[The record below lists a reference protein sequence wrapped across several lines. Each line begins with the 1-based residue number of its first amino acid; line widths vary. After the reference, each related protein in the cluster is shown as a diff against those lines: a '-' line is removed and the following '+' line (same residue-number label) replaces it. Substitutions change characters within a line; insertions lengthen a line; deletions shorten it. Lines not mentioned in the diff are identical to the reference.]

1 MDKNPALFSR
11 IRRARQTSNTN
22 SNLDTK
28 VCLINKIYA
37 YSLYVH
43 KDRKKFKHNDKMKE
57 NIITQ
62 SIPGGFAVIASSFI
76 IQSLEHMI
84 PWLIVSFSVII
95 CDLAFGVRKSLL
107 MNEEVRFSGAIR
119 RTMGK
124 MVTYFAFVCMVVMIN
139 IASGDKWNI
148 DIYSCLFVCFIE
160 FCSIISNILKPK
172 GYDFNVLKALGIFC
186 KKVFNVD
193 KEDVSEIITK
203 DKEENK

>member
-1 MDKNPALFSR
+1 
-11 IRRARQTSNTN
+11 
-22 SNLDTK
+22 
-28 VCLINKIYA
+28 
-37 YSLYVH
+37 
-43 KDRKKFKHNDKMKE
+43 MKS

-62 SIPGGFAVIASSFI
+62 SIPGGFSVIASSFI
-76 IQSLEHMI
+76 VQSLDHMI
-84 PWLIVSFSVII
+84 PWLIVSFSVIV

-148 DIYSCLFVCFIE
+148 DIYSCLLICFIE

-172 GYDFNVLKALGIFC
+172 GYDFDILKALGLFG

-193 KEDVSEIITK
+193 KEDISDIITK
-203 DKEENK
+203 DKEDKK

>member
-1 MDKNPALFSR
+1 
-11 IRRARQTSNTN
+11 
-22 SNLDTK
+22 
-28 VCLINKIYA
+28 
-37 YSLYVH
+37 
-43 KDRKKFKHNDKMKE
+43 MKE
-57 NIITQ
+57 NIVTQ

-160 FCSIISNILKPK
+160 FCSIVSNILKPK

>member
-1 MDKNPALFSR
+1 
-11 IRRARQTSNTN
+11 
-22 SNLDTK
+22 
-28 VCLINKIYA
+28 
-37 YSLYVH
+37 
-43 KDRKKFKHNDKMKE
+43 MKE
-57 NIITQ
+57 NIVTQ

-76 IQSLEHMI
+76 MQSLEHMI

-139 IASGDKWNI
+139 IASGDKWNS
-148 DIYSCLFVCFIE
+148 DTYSCLFVCFIE
-160 FCSIISNILKPK
+160 FCSIISNILKRK
-172 GYDFNVLKALGIFC
+172 GYDFNVLKALGVFC

-203 DKEENK
+203 DKEEKK

>member
-1 MDKNPALFSR
+1 
-11 IRRARQTSNTN
+11 
-22 SNLDTK
+22 
-28 VCLINKIYA
+28 
-37 YSLYVH
+37 
-43 KDRKKFKHNDKMKE
+43 MKE
-57 NIITQ
+57 NIVTQ

-95 CDLAFGVRKSLL
+95 CDLTFGVRKSLL
-107 MNEEVRFSGAIR
+107 MNEDVRFSGAIR

-172 GYDFNVLKALGIFC
+172 GYDFNILKALGVFC

>member
-1 MDKNPALFSR
+1 
-11 IRRARQTSNTN
+11 
-22 SNLDTK
+22 
-28 VCLINKIYA
+28 
-37 YSLYVH
+37 
-43 KDRKKFKHNDKMKE
+43 MKE
-57 NIITQ
+57 NIVTQ

-172 GYDFNVLKALGIFC
+172 GYDFNILKALGVFC

>member
-1 MDKNPALFSR
+1 
-11 IRRARQTSNTN
+11 
-22 SNLDTK
+22 
-28 VCLINKIYA
+28 
-37 YSLYVH
+37 
-43 KDRKKFKHNDKMKE
+43 MKE
-57 NIITQ
+57 NIVTQ
-62 SIPGGFAVIASSFI
+62 SIPGGFAVIASNFI
-76 IQSLEHMI
+76 MQSLEHMI

-160 FCSIISNILKPK
+160 FCSIVSNILKPK

>member
-1 MDKNPALFSR
+1 
-11 IRRARQTSNTN
+11 
-22 SNLDTK
+22 
-28 VCLINKIYA
+28 
-37 YSLYVH
+37 
-43 KDRKKFKHNDKMKE
+43 MKE

>member
-1 MDKNPALFSR
+1 
-11 IRRARQTSNTN
+11 
-22 SNLDTK
+22 
-28 VCLINKIYA
+28 
-37 YSLYVH
+37 
-43 KDRKKFKHNDKMKE
+43 MKE
-57 NIITQ
+57 NIVTQ

-76 IQSLEHMI
+76 MQSLEHMI

-139 IASGDKWNI
+139 IASGNKWNI

-172 GYDFNVLKALGIFC
+172 GYDFNILKALGVFC

>member
-1 MDKNPALFSR
+1 
-11 IRRARQTSNTN
+11 
-22 SNLDTK
+22 
-28 VCLINKIYA
+28 
-37 YSLYVH
+37 
-43 KDRKKFKHNDKMKE
+43 MKE
-57 NIITQ
+57 NIVTQ

-124 MVTYFAFVCMVVMIN
+124 MVTYFSFVCMVVMIN

-148 DIYSCLFVCFIE
+148 DICSCLFVCFIE

-203 DKEENK
+203 DKEEKK

>member
-1 MDKNPALFSR
+1 
-11 IRRARQTSNTN
+11 
-22 SNLDTK
+22 
-28 VCLINKIYA
+28 
-37 YSLYVH
+37 
-43 KDRKKFKHNDKMKE
+43 MKE
-57 NIITQ
+57 NIVTQ

-148 DIYSCLFVCFIE
+148 DIYSCLFVCFVE

-172 GYDFNVLKALGIFC
+172 GYDFNILKALGVFC

>member
-1 MDKNPALFSR
+1 
-11 IRRARQTSNTN
+11 
-22 SNLDTK
+22 
-28 VCLINKIYA
+28 
-37 YSLYVH
+37 
-43 KDRKKFKHNDKMKE
+43 MKE
-57 NIITQ
+57 NIVTQ

-76 IQSLEHMI
+76 IQSLDHMI

-148 DIYSCLFVCFIE
+148 DIYSCLFVCLIE

-203 DKEENK
+203 DKEEKK

>member
-1 MDKNPALFSR
+1 
-11 IRRARQTSNTN
+11 
-22 SNLDTK
+22 
-28 VCLINKIYA
+28 
-37 YSLYVH
+37 
-43 KDRKKFKHNDKMKE
+43 MKE
-57 NIITQ
+57 NIVTQ

-76 IQSLEHMI
+76 MQSLEHMI

-193 KEDVSEIITK
+193 KEDVSETITK
-203 DKEENK
+203 DKEEKK

>member
-1 MDKNPALFSR
+1 
-11 IRRARQTSNTN
+11 
-22 SNLDTK
+22 
-28 VCLINKIYA
+28 
-37 YSLYVH
+37 
-43 KDRKKFKHNDKMKE
+43 MKE
-57 NIITQ
+57 NIVTQ

-76 IQSLEHMI
+76 MQSLEHMI

-139 IASGDKWNI
+139 IASGGKWNI

-203 DKEENK
+203 DKEEKK

>member
-1 MDKNPALFSR
+1 
-11 IRRARQTSNTN
+11 
-22 SNLDTK
+22 
-28 VCLINKIYA
+28 
-37 YSLYVH
+37 
-43 KDRKKFKHNDKMKE
+43 MKE
-57 NIITQ
+57 NIVTQ

-76 IQSLEHMI
+76 MQSLEHMI

-148 DIYSCLFVCFIE
+148 DIYMEITASGLQAAEICASVLFLMSIRLGAASTINCASLTASAIE
-160 FCSIISNILKPK
+160 
-172 GYDFNVLKALGIFC
+172 V
-186 KKVFNVD
+186 
-193 KEDVSEIITK
+193 
-203 DKEENK
+203 

>member
-1 MDKNPALFSR
+1 
-11 IRRARQTSNTN
+11 
-22 SNLDTK
+22 
-28 VCLINKIYA
+28 
-37 YSLYVH
+37 
-43 KDRKKFKHNDKMKE
+43 MKE

-193 KEDVSEIITK
+193 KKDVSEIITK
-203 DKEENK
+203 DKEEKK

>member
-1 MDKNPALFSR
+1 
-11 IRRARQTSNTN
+11 
-22 SNLDTK
+22 
-28 VCLINKIYA
+28 
-37 YSLYVH
+37 
-43 KDRKKFKHNDKMKE
+43 MKS

-62 SIPGGFAVIASSFI
+62 SIPGGFSVIASSFI
-76 IQSLEHMI
+76 AQSLEHMI
-84 PWLIVSFSVII
+84 PWLIVSFSVIV

-148 DIYSCLFVCFIE
+148 DIYSCLLICFIE

-172 GYDFNVLKALGIFC
+172 GYDFDILKALGLFG

-193 KEDVSEIITK
+193 KEDISDIITK
-203 DKEENK
+203 GKEDKK

>member
-1 MDKNPALFSR
+1 
-11 IRRARQTSNTN
+11 
-22 SNLDTK
+22 
-28 VCLINKIYA
+28 
-37 YSLYVH
+37 
-43 KDRKKFKHNDKMKE
+43 MKE
-57 NIITQ
+57 NIVTQ

-76 IQSLEHMI
+76 MQSLEHMI
-84 PWLIVSFSVII
+84 PWLIVSFSVTI

-160 FCSIISNILKPK
+160 FCSIVSNILKPK

>member
-1 MDKNPALFSR
+1 
-11 IRRARQTSNTN
+11 
-22 SNLDTK
+22 
-28 VCLINKIYA
+28 
-37 YSLYVH
+37 
-43 KDRKKFKHNDKMKE
+43 MKE
-57 NIITQ
+57 NIVTQ

-139 IASGDKWNI
+139 IASGGKWNI

-172 GYDFNVLKALGIFC
+172 GYDFNVLKALGVFC

-203 DKEENK
+203 DKEEKK

>member
-1 MDKNPALFSR
+1 
-11 IRRARQTSNTN
+11 
-22 SNLDTK
+22 
-28 VCLINKIYA
+28 
-37 YSLYVH
+37 
-43 KDRKKFKHNDKMKE
+43 MKE

-172 GYDFNVLKALGIFC
+172 GYDFNILKALGVFC

>member
-1 MDKNPALFSR
+1 
-11 IRRARQTSNTN
+11 
-22 SNLDTK
+22 
-28 VCLINKIYA
+28 
-37 YSLYVH
+37 
-43 KDRKKFKHNDKMKE
+43 MKE
-57 NIITQ
+57 NIVTQ
-62 SIPGGFAVIASSFI
+62 SIPGGFAMIASSFI
-76 IQSLEHMI
+76 VRSLEHMI
-84 PWLIVSFSVII
+84 PWLIVSFAVII

-148 DIYSCLFVCFIE
+148 DIYSSLFVCFIE

-172 GYDFNVLKALGIFC
+172 GYDFNILKALGVFC

-203 DKEENK
+203 DEEEKK

>member
-1 MDKNPALFSR
+1 
-11 IRRARQTSNTN
+11 
-22 SNLDTK
+22 
-28 VCLINKIYA
+28 
-37 YSLYVH
+37 
-43 KDRKKFKHNDKMKE
+43 MKE

-76 IQSLEHMI
+76 VQSLEHMI

>member
-1 MDKNPALFSR
+1 
-11 IRRARQTSNTN
+11 
-22 SNLDTK
+22 
-28 VCLINKIYA
+28 
-37 YSLYVH
+37 
-43 KDRKKFKHNDKMKE
+43 MKE
-57 NIITQ
+57 NIVTQ

-139 IASGDKWNI
+139 IASGAKWNI

-172 GYDFNVLKALGIFC
+172 GYDFNILKALGIFC

-203 DKEENK
+203 DKEEKK

>member
-1 MDKNPALFSR
+1 
-11 IRRARQTSNTN
+11 
-22 SNLDTK
+22 
-28 VCLINKIYA
+28 
-37 YSLYVH
+37 
-43 KDRKKFKHNDKMKE
+43 MKE
-57 NIITQ
+57 NIVTQ

-172 GYDFNVLKALGIFC
+172 GYDFNILKALGIFC

>member
-1 MDKNPALFSR
+1 MQN
-11 IRRARQTSNTN
+11 
-22 SNLDTK
+22 
-28 VCLINKIYA
+28 
-37 YSLYVH
+37 
-43 KDRKKFKHNDKMKE
+43 

-62 SIPGGFAVIASSFI
+62 SIPGGFSVIASSFI
-76 IQSLEHMI
+76 MQSLEHMI
-84 PWLIVSFSVII
+84 PWLIVSFSVIV

-148 DIYSCLFVCFIE
+148 DIYSCLLICFIE

-172 GYDFNVLKALGIFC
+172 GYDFDILKALGLFG

-193 KEDVSEIITK
+193 KEDISDIITK
-203 DKEENK
+203 DKEDKK

>member
-1 MDKNPALFSR
+1 
-11 IRRARQTSNTN
+11 
-22 SNLDTK
+22 
-28 VCLINKIYA
+28 
-37 YSLYVH
+37 
-43 KDRKKFKHNDKMKE
+43 MKE
-57 NIITQ
+57 NIVTQ

-76 IQSLEHMI
+76 MQSLEHMI

-139 IASGDKWNI
+139 IASGGKWNI

-172 GYDFNVLKALGIFC
+172 GYDFNILKALGVFC

>member
-1 MDKNPALFSR
+1 
-11 IRRARQTSNTN
+11 
-22 SNLDTK
+22 
-28 VCLINKIYA
+28 
-37 YSLYVH
+37 
-43 KDRKKFKHNDKMKE
+43 MKE
-57 NIITQ
+57 NIVTQ
-62 SIPGGFAVIASSFI
+62 SIPGGFAMIASSFI
-76 IQSLEHMI
+76 VQSLEHMI

-160 FCSIISNILKPK
+160 FCSIVSNILKPK

>member
-1 MDKNPALFSR
+1 
-11 IRRARQTSNTN
+11 
-22 SNLDTK
+22 
-28 VCLINKIYA
+28 
-37 YSLYVH
+37 
-43 KDRKKFKHNDKMKE
+43 MKE
-57 NIITQ
+57 NVVTQ

-76 IQSLEHMI
+76 MQSLEHMI

-139 IASGDKWNI
+139 IASGDRWNI